1 MHRFYVSDVSEADKS
16 VHIYGEDVNH
26 IKNVLRLRAGDE
38 ITVGDG
44 SGRDY
49 TCNISEI
56 TEDCVVADICDIT
69 DNAAELRID
78 LYLFQGLPKAD
89 KMEFIIEK
97 AVELG
102 AKAII
107 PVMMERTVVK
117 LDDKKKPRKLERY
130 NLIAESASKQ
140 SRRGII
146 PEVKNFVNMKEAI
159 EIASKLDM
167 IIVPYE
173 SAKGMDY
180 SLEVFKEA
188 ADKKKSVGIFIGPEG
203 GFADKEIEALKAAG
217 ARIVSLGHRILR
229 TETAGLTTLSIMS
242 FMIETAETE

>member
-56 TEDCVVADICDIT
+56 KDDEVVADICNIT
-69 DNAAELRID
+69 DNCAELPTDI
-78 LYLFQGLPKAD
+78 YLFQGLPKAD

-102 AKAII
+102 AKEII

-146 PEVKNFVNMKEAI
+146 PKVSNFVNMKEAI
-159 EIASKLDM
+159 DIASKLDM
-167 IIVPYE
+167 IMVPYE

-188 ADKKKSVGIFIGPEG
+188 AGNKKSVGIFIGPEG
-203 GFADKEIEALKAAG
+203 GFADKEIEELKQSG

-229 TETAGLTTLSIMS
+229 TETAGLTALSILS
-242 FMIETAETE
+242 FMIESA

>member
-26 IKNVLRLRAGDE
+26 IKNVLRLKNGDE

-49 TCNISEI
+49 TCVISDLNDE
-56 TEDCVVADICDIT
+56 CVVADIVDIC
-69 DNAAELRID
+69 DNAAELPVDI
-78 LYLFQGLPKAD
+78 YLFQGLPKAD

-97 AVELG
+97 AVEIG

-117 LDDKKKPRKLERY
+117 LDEKKKPRKLERY

-146 PEVKNFVNMKEAI
+146 PEVKNFMTMKEAI
-159 EIASKLDM
+159 NMASELDM

-173 SAKGMDY
+173 SAKGMEY

-188 ADKKKSVGIFIGPEG
+188 ATKAKSAAIFIGPEG
-203 GFADKEIEALKAAG
+203 GFADKEIEALKEAG
-217 ARIVSLGHRILR
+217 AKIVSLGHRILR
-229 TETAGLTTLSIMS
+229 TETAGLTSLSILS
-242 FMIETAETE
+242 FMIETGGY